1 MRSVQDRLN
10 RFWFGNS
17 INAANRQVMTK
28 AQASKDLLSGFT
40 VSLALVPEAVAFA
53 FVAGL
58 APLAGL
64 YAAFIVGLVTALTGG
79 RPGMISGATGALAV
93 VMVSLVAS
101 HGPQYLFATVVLMGL
116 LQLLAGALRW
126 GKFIRM
132 VPHPVMLGF
141 VNGLAIVIGIAQL
154 EQFKTVDDNGVSG
167 WLAGAQLYTT
177 LALVVL
183 TMLVIWLTPK
193 LTKRVPAPLMAIGLV
208 TGFVLAF
215 DIHVPRVGDL
225 ASLAGGLPSF
235 VLPDVPMSFETLQ
248 IILPYAII
256 LAAIGLIESLLTLNL
271 VGEMTEQRGGASQ
284 ECLAQGTS
292 NLVTGFF
299 AGMGGCAMI
308 GQSMINI
315 KSGGRSRLAGISAAL
330 FLLSYILFAASY
342 IELIPIAA
350 LTGVMFMVV
359 IGTFA
364 WTSLKTLRR
373 VPRADALV
381 TIAVTVVT
389 VWQDLA
395 IAVVVGVI
403 MSTLVYAWNAAKR
416 INASVRPSQREAGA
430 LVYEIN
436 GPLFFGSITAF
447 MALFKIEDDPD
458 AVIIDFAN
466 SRVVDQSALQ
476 AIEDIAAK
484 YDSVGK
490 RVMLRHLSRDCHALL
505 SRSGQLI
512 VDSDDDPHY
521 GIAADYGVQTFN
533 RPRLDDNQVAP
544 R

>member
-1 MRSVQDRLN
+1 VIPN
-10 RFWFGNS
+10 
-17 INAANRQVMTK
+17 
-28 AQASKDLLSGFT
+28 
-40 VSLALVPEAVAFA
+40 VP
-53 FVAGL
+53 L
-58 APLAGL
+58 
-64 YAAFIVGLVTALTGG
+64 
-79 RPGMISGATGALAV
+79 
-93 VMVSLVAS
+93 
-101 HGPQYLFATVVLMGL
+101 
-116 LQLLAGALRW
+116 
-126 GKFIRM
+126 
-132 VPHPVMLGF
+132 
-141 VNGLAIVIGIAQL
+141 
-154 EQFKTVDDNGVSG
+154 
-167 WLAGAQLYTT
+167 
-177 LALVVL
+177 
-183 TMLVIWLTPK
+183 
-193 LTKRVPAPLMAIGLV
+193 
-208 TGFVLAF
+208 
-215 DIHVPRVGDL
+215 
-225 ASLAGGLPSF
+225 
-235 VLPDVPMSFETLQ
+235 SFETFQ

-292 NLVTGFF
+292 NLLTGFF

-364 WTSLKTLRR
+364 WTSIKTLRR

-381 TIAVTVVT
+381 TIAVTIVT

-403 MSTLVYAWNAAKR
+403 MSALVYAWNAAKR
-416 INASVRPSQREAGA
+416 INASVRPSVSEAGS

-447 MALFKIEDDPD
+447 TQLFKIDDDPD
-458 AVIIDFAN
+458 AVIIDFSN

-484 YDSVGK
+484 YNAAGK
-490 RVMLRHLSRDCHALL
+490 SLKLRHLSRDCRQLL
-505 SRSGQLI
+505 AKSGQLVI
-512 VDSDDDPHY
+512 DSDDDPDY
-521 GIAADYGVQTFN
+521 GIAADYGVQTG
-533 RPRLDDNQVAP
+533 RL
-544 R
+544 

>member
-1 MRSVQDRLN
+1 M
-10 RFWFGNS
+10 
-17 INAANRQVMTK
+17 
-28 AQASKDLLSGFT
+28 
-40 VSLALVPEAVAFA
+40 
-53 FVAGL
+53 
-58 APLAGL
+58 
-64 YAAFIVGLVTALTGG
+64 
-79 RPGMISGATGALAV
+79 
-93 VMVSLVAS
+93 
-101 HGPQYLFATVVLMGL
+101 
-116 LQLLAGALRW
+116 
-126 GKFIRM
+126 
-132 VPHPVMLGF
+132 
-141 VNGLAIVIGIAQL
+141 
-154 EQFKTVDDNGVSG
+154 
-167 WLAGAQLYTT
+167 
-177 LALVVL
+177 
-183 TMLVIWLTPK
+183 
-193 LTKRVPAPLMAIGLV
+193 
-208 TGFVLAF
+208 LAF

-235 VLPDVPMSFETLQ
+235 VLPDVPLSFETLQ

-381 TIAVTVVT
+381 TIAVTIVT

-403 MSTLVYAWNAAKR
+403 MSALVYAWNAAKR

-521 GIAADYGVQTFN
+521 GIAADYGVQTG
-533 RPRLDDNQVAP
+533 RL
-544 R
+544 